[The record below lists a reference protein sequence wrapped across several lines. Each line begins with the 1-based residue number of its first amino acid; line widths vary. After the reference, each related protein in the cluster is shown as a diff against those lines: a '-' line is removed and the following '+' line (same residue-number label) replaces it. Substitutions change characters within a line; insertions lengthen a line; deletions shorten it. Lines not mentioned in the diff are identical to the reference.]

1 MFLISPKLKQ
11 FCFPRNIINFTDH
24 FCLKCKTYKRN
35 EFSHYFPDS
44 NIIFVL
50 QLRLNQL
57 K

>member
-35 EFSHYFPDS
+35 EFPHYFPDG